1 MSLVGR
7 GLKHARP
14 LLWQNY
20 TVKGG
25 VATLDNGTAVFSAA
39 QVVALRLKY
48 FPMGFSCDAPKIGA
62 IPLYNPSSVM
72 VQVGGWVGFCTM
84 ALLVQPRYR
93 VVSSPLTT
101 TTHFC

>member
-72 VQVGGWVGFCTM
+72 VQVGGLSSRAPTCANVLSC
-84 ALLVQPRYR
+84 R
-93 VVSSPLTT
+93 VLPTT